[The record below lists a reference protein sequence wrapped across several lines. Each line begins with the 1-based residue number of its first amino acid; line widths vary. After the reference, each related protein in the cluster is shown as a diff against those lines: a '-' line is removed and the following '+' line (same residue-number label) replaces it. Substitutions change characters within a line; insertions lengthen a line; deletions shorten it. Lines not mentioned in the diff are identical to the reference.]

1 MWDEDNLIYNESHK
15 TATMKIDEP
24 PTPYNKDY
32 DSAEDEEDEP
42 ATSATTTTTNSLH
55 EKENEDVK
63 QRKKPIEI
71 NTEAAARAHFDQVS
85 TALEECKSNL
95 ARRPRFSSDEDTE
108 DDDEKGMYTLYT
120 QMLLPPCVGCCSP
133 PARMRAGFLSHP
145 FIAKGP
151 ASAEFVK
158 KRSQHYN
165 EWKKLQEFRKTCA
178 APPPRASGAT
188 PTSSRRDSA
197 T

>member
-1 MWDEDNLIYNESHK
+1 VHGILKSGKKEIKKGGIVWDEDNLIYNESHK

-108 DDDEKGMYTLYT
+108 DDDEKG
-120 QMLLPPCVGCCSP
+120 
-133 PARMRAGFLSHP
+133 
-145 FIAKGP
+145 P